1 MIQSLPQVFNNV
13 IREARYIYMNIEQT
27 IVKVKIYGA
36 ENVKSGSQKIS
47 LEKSCI
53 EKDEPDRKFL
63 RGGEGKTF

>member
-1 MIQSLPQVFNNV
+1 
-13 IREARYIYMNIEQT
+13 MNIEQT

-47 LEKSCI
+47 LEKSFI
-53 EKDEPDRKFL
+53 EKDERDSRKFL

>member
-1 MIQSLPQVFNNV
+1 
-13 IREARYIYMNIEQT
+13 MNIEQT
-27 IVKVKIYGA
+27 IVKVKIIYGA